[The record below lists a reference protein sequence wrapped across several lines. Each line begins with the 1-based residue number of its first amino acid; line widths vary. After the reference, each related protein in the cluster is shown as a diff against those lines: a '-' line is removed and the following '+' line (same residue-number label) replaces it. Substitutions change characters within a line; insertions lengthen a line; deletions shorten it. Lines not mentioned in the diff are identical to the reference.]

1 MHIAGA
7 GAVRQAQNIPIA
19 DRVRVDGTRQK
30 QKKGNQE
37 RRIVAVDFA
46 FKRVKRIFH
55 LSTSRHAV
63 YCRAALES
71 TGVAH
76 CGRLR

>member
-1 MHIAGA
+1 MSQSPTAYGAMGPDKRKKKESRNAASQQKRGIA
-7 GAVRQAQNIPIA
+7 
-19 DRVRVDGTRQK
+19 T
-30 QKKGNQE
+30 
-37 RRIVAVDFA
+37 VDFA
-46 FKRVKRIFH
+46 SKRTKRIFH

-71 TGVAH
+71 RDVAH